1 MRLFVIMAKAYIAL
15 GSNLG
20 DRLSHLSDAIEAIA
34 SLPEETSV
42 MGVSSIYE
50 TKPVGYLDQPNFLNA
65 VLVISTDLKADR
77 LLTHLLAI
85 EQQQKRVRSIRNGPR
100 TIDLD
105 LLLYDQ
111 QIIEQPPSLIVPHP
125 RMQDRAFVLRPLCDV
140 AANVIHPVFTKTIQ
154 ALYEVVSGKEDVI
167 CYRKTLR
174 RDYEGFVN

>member
-1 MRLFVIMAKAYIAL
+1 MRLFAIMTKAYIAL

-20 DRLSHLSDAIEAIA
+20 DRLSHLAHAIAAIA
-34 SLPEETSV
+34 SLPDKTSV
-42 MGVSSIYE
+42 YALSSVYE

-65 VLVISTDLKADR
+65 VLVVSTDLTAAS
-77 LLTHLLAI
+77 LLTYLLTI

-111 QIIEQPPSLIVPHP
+111 QIIEQSPTLIVPHP
-125 RMQDRAFVLRPLCDV
+125 RMHDRAFVLRPLCDV

-154 ALYEVVSGKEDVI
+154 ELYDVVSGKEDVI

-174 RDYEGFVN
+174 NDYGDFAN